1 MGRAPRRYRGYR
13 LSCRRRCRG
22 LARPAS
28 ASQYRVVIVGMRRPP
43 TVVFR
48 REAASYGIVSSLI
61 LTSAILF
68 ENTNLKYM
76 VTQSVKKSTIWS
88 TFGPKFPVFTLERGS

>member
-22 LARPAS
+22 LHVARPAS
-28 ASQYRVVIVGMRRPP
+28 ASHYRVVIVGMRRPP

-48 REAASYGIVSSLI
+48 REAASYGIVSTLI
-61 LTSAILF
+61 LTSAILSKIQNG
-68 ENTNLKYM
+68 NT
-76 VTQSVKKSTIWS
+76 W
-88 TFGPKFPVFTLERGS
+88 